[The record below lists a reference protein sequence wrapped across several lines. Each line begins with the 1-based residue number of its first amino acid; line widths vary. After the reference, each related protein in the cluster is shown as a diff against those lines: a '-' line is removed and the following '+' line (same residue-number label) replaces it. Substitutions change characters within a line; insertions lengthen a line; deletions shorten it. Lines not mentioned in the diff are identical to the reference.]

1 MAERCLVTGGGGFV
15 GARAVRALTT
25 EGRQVAVIARPGESL
40 WRLADLEGRFEAI
53 EADLADRDRMAGI
66 VRDWRPDAA
75 LHCAWYVEPGLYPE
89 SPKNIDCLMQSVRLA
104 EDLIAASCRRIV
116 MVGTC
121 AEYDTDA
128 GFLREDGPVRPATL
142 YAATKLA
149 TRLIVERLAERS
161 GAALAWA
168 RLFYLYG
175 PDEDPRRLIPA
186 LIRALLEGRE
196 FPATDGEQVRDYLH
210 IDDAAAGLAEL
221 VGNGVPGV
229 FNICSGEGIRL
240 RRIMQMIGDQ
250 MGKAELIRFGSQ
262 PRRDWEPPFICG
274 DNSRM
279 RSLGWR
285 PGRDLAVGLR
295 ETIEYWRGKP

>member
-1 MAERCLVTGGGGFV
+1 MTERCLVTGGAGFV
-15 GARAVRALTT
+15 GARAVRTLAS
-25 EGRQVAVIARPGESL
+25 EGRRVAVIAKPNESL
-40 WRLADLEGRFEAI
+40 WRLADLEAKIDVF
-53 EADLADRDRMAGI
+53 EADLVDRDRVSGI
-66 VRDWRPDAA
+66 VREWRPDAV

-89 SPKNIDCLMQSVRLA
+89 SPKNIDCLIQSVRLV
-104 EDLIAASCRRIV
+104 EDLIAAGCPRIV

-142 YAATKLA
+142 YAASKLA
-149 TRLIVERLAERS
+149 TRLVVEPLAERG

-175 PDEDPRRLIPA
+175 PDEDPRRMIPA

-196 FPATDGEQVRDYLH
+196 FPATDGEQVRDYMH
-210 IDDAAAGLAEL
+210 IDDAAAGLASL
-221 VGNGVPGV
+221 VASSAHGV

-240 RRIMQMIGDQ
+240 RRIMQMIGD
-250 MGKAELIRFGSQ
+250 GIGRPELIRFGEQ

-274 DNSRM
+274 DNSKV

-285 PGRDLAVGLR
+285 PTRDLAEGLR
-295 ETIEYWRGKP
+295 ETIEYWRRKP